1 MTGPPTHVPPW
12 LEEERKSAADEV
24 AQLKTKILLART
36 AEKDVRRALT
46 NKHLRCQEELDE
58 ARAQLAD
65 RAGPGTPAVSKTANG
80 AGDISAMS
88 SAAEDMAAAIQAA
101 VNRERA
107 LGADQ
112 IRTLHS
118 DSESRTKEGLVKM
131 AAVQRELDAQRMRVS
146 QMAAEKSKLVVLVE
160 QLRKG
165 GDANDGTGGGSL
177 GSSSSDIG
185 IASRMASTAHDA
197 QSQAAELSIEN
208 KELKQQLEKVQY
220 ALLRDR
226 SQAEEVART
235 AAASAAA
242 RDELAMARQSHAQN
256 PPPKPTEVAEAMRA
270 ADEADKQLFVTRA
283 AAAAELHMT
292 RAAAAAE
299 QAALRQEI
307 ARLTQT
313 SETAGSGAADERRE
327 ELNMRR
333 SLEARVR
340 EAEAEIVRERERRAD
355 VERKFALAET
365 RATAAAE
372 SSGGGP
378 ARASVALMSAHNPTK
393 QQEGATSIQAEL
405 SRVRRQLTT
414 QVAGQASERGAAATQ
429 IKALAMKNAKLAA
442 TLSEEQNKKSIFA
455 GFF

>member
-1 MTGPPTHVPPW
+1 
-12 LEEERKSAADEV
+12 
-24 AQLKTKILLART
+24 
-36 AEKDVRRALT
+36 
-46 NKHLRCQEELDE
+46 
-58 ARAQLAD
+58 
-65 RAGPGTPAVSKTANG
+65 
-80 AGDISAMS
+80 
-88 SAAEDMAAAIQAA
+88 
-101 VNRERA
+101 
-107 LGADQ
+107 
-112 IRTLHS
+112 
-118 DSESRTKEGLVKM
+118 
-131 AAVQRELDAQRMRVS
+131 
-146 QMAAEKSKLVVLVE
+146 
-160 QLRKG
+160 
-165 GDANDGTGGGSL
+165 
-177 GSSSSDIG
+177 
-185 IASRMASTAHDA
+185 MASTAHDA
-197 QSQAAELSIEN
+197 QSQAAELSVEN

-256 PPPKPTEVAEAMRA
+256 PPPKPTEVAEAVRA

-393 QQEGATSIQAEL
+393 EGATSIQAEL

-414 QVAGQASERGAAATQ
+414 QVAGQASERGAAAIQ